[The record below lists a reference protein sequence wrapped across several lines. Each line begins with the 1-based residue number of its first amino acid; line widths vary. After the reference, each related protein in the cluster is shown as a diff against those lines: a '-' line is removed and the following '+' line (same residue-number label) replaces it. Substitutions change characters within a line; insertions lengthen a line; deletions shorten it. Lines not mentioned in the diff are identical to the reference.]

1 MNYQSHQYRQE
12 NWTVIQGQSK
22 VITDDQ
28 EQLVLPN
35 QIIFI
40 PQGAKHR
47 LVNQQESPC
56 EIIEIQTGSY
66 FGEDD
71 ITRYENKYGRS

>member
-1 MNYQSHQYRQE
+1 MQG
-12 NWTVIQGQSK
+12 TVI
-22 VITDDQ
+22 IDDQ
-28 EQLVLPN
+28 EHLVLPN
-35 QIIFI
+35 QSIFI
-40 PQGAKHR
+40 PQGVKHR

-71 ITRYENKYGRS
+71 ISRYEDEYGRS